1 MLFYSFIFC
10 RPIAHFVIVAHESVR
25 ICVTG
30 PGHSNH
36 FYQCHTSEKK
46 YQVYLLLPIYG
57 SKLRAVMELRC
68 EDKAVLSLKG
78 AVEFIFN
85 NPEERKQI

>member
-1 MLFYSFIFC
+1 
-10 RPIAHFVIVAHESVR
+10 
-25 ICVTG
+25 
-30 PGHSNH
+30 
-36 FYQCHTSEKK
+36 
-46 YQVYLLLPIYG
+46 
-57 SKLRAVMELRC
+57 MELRC